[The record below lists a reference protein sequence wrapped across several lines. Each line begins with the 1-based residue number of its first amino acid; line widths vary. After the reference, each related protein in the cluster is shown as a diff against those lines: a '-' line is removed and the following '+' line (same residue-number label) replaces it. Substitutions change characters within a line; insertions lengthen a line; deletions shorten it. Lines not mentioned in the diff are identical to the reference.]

1 MVSNVIEDLVCQILG
16 EPSPQESYSQKA
28 KEQYQRS
35 LDDVMQQRK
44 KQEEAAAAAA
54 GMDDS
59 VSAEYQSKRRSIDM
73 SSSKESANI
82 IGEGS
87 K

>member
-16 EPSPQESYSQKA
+16 EPSPQESYSRKA

-44 KQEEAAAAAA
+44 KQEEAAAAA
-54 GMDDS
+54 GMEDS

>member
-44 KQEEAAAAAA
+44 KQEEAAAAA